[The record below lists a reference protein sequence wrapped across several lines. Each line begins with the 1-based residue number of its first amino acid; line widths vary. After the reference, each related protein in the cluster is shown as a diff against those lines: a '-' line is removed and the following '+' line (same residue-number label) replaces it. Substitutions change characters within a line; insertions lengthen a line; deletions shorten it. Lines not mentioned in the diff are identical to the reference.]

1 MIQPYRFVIHGAI
14 DGFSRL
20 IVYLKVSTN
29 NKAITVFTYFQEAVT
44 RYNLPSRVRSD
55 LGLENLEVGRFMLA
69 MQGLNRGSI
78 ITGTSVHNQRIERL
92 WRDVNRVV
100 VSRFLNIFLYLERQN
115 ELDCNNELHLYCL
128 HLVFVDLIN
137 QSLETFTEQ
146 WNNHPVTT
154 EQNFS
159 PNQLWVR
166 GMIRM
171 QNTHHTAVQMVLHG
185 PTDIANHGVDEDGP
199 VPFPDAEEYMIAVPL
214 SPVHLNADQL
224 HIVLSTIDTLRNLDD
239 NGIEAFVAAKSI
251 VSGFWQPR
259 TQYDD

>member
-1 MIQPYRFVIHGAI
+1 MAAL
-14 DGFSRL
+14 S
-20 IVYLKVSTN
+20 
-29 NKAITVFTYFQEAVT
+29 QE
-44 RYNLPSRVRSD
+44 R
-55 LGLENLEVGRFMLA
+55 
-69 MQGLNRGSI
+69 
-78 ITGTSVHNQRIERL
+78 TSVHNQRIERL

-115 ELDCNNELHLYCL
+115 ELDCNNALHLYCL

-171 QNTHHTAVQMVLHG
+171 QHTHHTAVQMVLHG
-185 PTDIANHGVDEDGP
+185 PTDIANYGVDEDGP

-251 VSGFWQPR
+251 VSCFWQPR
-259 TQYDD
+259 TQYDDQCGS